1 MIDSE
6 NTQEENIN
14 ITLSV
19 PIEQLRGIAPINYTK
34 LSEMVL
40 EQISISDL
48 ASDVKDNID
57 MDDLASDVK
66 DNIDMDSLASDVK
79 DYIDMRSLASDVKDY
94 IDMDDFAS
102 DVSNHMKDD
111 STSFAEKLNDLMKD
125 YNPINSCETGK
136 KATKVAINAIR
147 YDIMCHLYGQN
158 GNELD
163 VTITDVLRK
172 FIKQEMLAKQEEEE
186 LSKYMANNEQDNK
199 NFTLNEVYQILSKAS
214 DMNQNL
220 LGSLIGDFN
229 KFADNKATEQITI
242 KAD

>member
-48 ASDVKDNID
+48 ASDVKDNFDMSDLAESVAKELD
-57 MDDLASDVK
+57 MDSLAKEVK
-66 DNIDMDSLASDVK
+66 DNIDMEDFASDVK
-79 DYIDMRSLASDVKDY
+79 DYF
-94 IDMDDFAS
+94 DMDDIAN
-102 DVSNHMKDD
+102 DVSNLIKDD
-111 STSFAEKLNDLMKD
+111 STSFDEKLNDLMED

-136 KATKVAINAIR
+136 RATKVVINAIR
-147 YDIMCHLYGQN
+147 YDIMCHLYGQD
-158 GNELD
+158 ESKLD

-172 FIKQEMLAKQEEEE
+172 FIKQELASIEEA
-186 LSKYMANNEQDNK
+186 KTT
-199 NFTLNEVYQILSKAS
+199 FTIGEIIDVLTGINSVNHKITEIVVAFSKAKPPA
-214 DMNQNL
+214 MKT
-220 LGSLIGDFN
+220 LGEV
-229 KFADNKATEQITI
+229 KI

>member
-48 ASDVKDNID
+48 ASDVKDNFDMSDLAESVAKELD
-57 MDDLASDVK
+57 MDSLAKEVK
-66 DNIDMDSLASDVK
+66 DNIDMEDFASDVK
-79 DYIDMRSLASDVKDY
+79 DYF
-94 IDMDDFAS
+94 DMDDIAN
-102 DVSNHMKDD
+102 DVSNLIKDD
-111 STSFAEKLNDLMKD
+111 STSFDEKLNDLMED

-136 KATKVAINAIR
+136 RATKVVINAIR
-147 YDIMCHLYGQN
+147 YDIMCHLYGQDKSK
-158 GNELD
+158 LD
-163 VTITDVLRK
+163 VTITDVLKK
-172 FIKQEMLAKQEEEE
+172 FIKQEVRTQEIEQ
-186 LSKYMANNEQDNK
+186 SKK
-199 NFTLNEVYQILSKAS
+199 KFTLNEVYQILSKSS

-220 LGSLIGDFN
+220 LSSLIGDFN
-229 KFADNKATEQITI
+229 KFEDNKATEQITI